1 MTGVQTLLPIMLN
14 HVNDG
19 RLTLEKLTTLCSRGP
34 ARLYNAIDKGEIKVG
49 FDADLTIIDLGLE
62 KTITNSWIASR
73 SGWTPFDGVK
83 VKGWPVATI
92 VNGHI
97 VMRDDQV
104 LGQPIG
110 TPVRFKV

>member
-1 MTGVQTLLPIMLN
+1 
-14 HVNDG
+14 
-19 RLTLEKLTTLCSRGP
+19 
-34 ARLYNAIDKGEIKVG
+34 
-49 FDADLTIIDLGLE
+49 
-62 KTITNSWIASR
+62 
-73 SGWTPFDGVK
+73 VK